1 MVRDIIN
8 ALQAEDYYGV
18 DDLIDFAK
26 GSNYAP
32 KNFKEARQLIKRK
45 RYGSKRGDN

>member
-1 MVRDIIN
+1 MVRDILK
-8 ALQAEDYYGV
+8 ALQVEDYYV
-18 DDLIDFAK
+18 DDELINFAK

-32 KNFKEARQLIKRK
+32 KNFKEARQLIKQK